1 MRKALSIAAFL
12 TAMAV
17 SPAFAASELC
27 TDAHMQKMDKMI
39 AEMSDAAAKK
49 QATMHLDMS
58 KAEMKKG
65 NEQGACRICKKC
77 TRQWACSL
85 TYERASHLALSSNP
99 YQDWRK
105 VRVSLGAAGR
115 RSAKR
120 LLAHHADFCDTLGT
134 VLA

>member
-1 MRKALSIAAFL
+1 LRPFGSSDREKARTAQEKNTRFRTAKSRLSAFNERLCPSTKEDVMRKALSIAAFL

-65 NEQGACRICKKC
+65 NEAGC
-77 TRQWACSL
+77 L
-85 TYERASHLALSSNP
+85 SHMQEVHKAMGL
-99 YQDWRK
+99 
-105 VRVSLGAAGR
+105 
-115 RSAKR
+115 
-120 LLAHHADFCDTLGT
+120 
-134 VLA
+134 